1 MDEALS
7 SIISFR
13 GKTPRIDPTAFI
25 APGARIIGDVEIGAN
40 SSIWYNC
47 VLRGDVNAIRIG
59 ARTNVQDGTVIHC
72 DSPKPGNEAGL
83 PTIIGDDVLIGH
95 MVMLHGSILHDRAFV
110 GLSSVVMDGCT
121 IKSDGMLAAGALLSP
136 GKHIGAGELWI
147 GRPAKMLRTLS
158 AEEIAGNRM
167 GAAHYA
173 HLAVLHAK
181 TVSG

>member
-1 MDEALS
+1 MS
-7 SIISFR
+7 SIISYQ
-13 GKTPRIDPTAFI
+13 GKTPRIHPTAFI
-25 APGARIIGDVEIGAN
+25 APGARVIGDVEIGAN

-72 DSPKPGNEAGL
+72 DSPKPGNEGGL

-121 IKSDGMLAAGALLSP
+121 IDSDGMLAAGALLSP

-167 GAAHYA
+167 GAAHYE
-173 HLAVLHAK
+173 HLAALHAEA
-181 TVSG
+181 VSG